1 MADNDFKRQAS
12 AIMQVVRPFLSKGQM
27 AAMTKCARGEER
39 AFFLKAFIDVSE
51 QITRMPKTYEQD
63 GKGDQAVAYLHYF
76 FRGSDWYIT
85 EKDMEDG
92 VTQAY
97 GYAVINGD
105 DDMAECGYINIAEIV
120 SAGAELDLY
129 FTPRTLAE
137 IKTKREEAAEAV
149 ISTRPGP

>member
-1 MADNDFKRQAS
+1 MTDNDFKRQAS
-12 AIMQVVRPFLSKGQM
+12 AIMRVVRPFLSKGQM

-120 SAGAELDLY
+120 SVGAELDLF
-129 FTPRTLAE
+129 FTPQTLAE
-137 IKTKREEAAEAV
+137 IKAKREEAAEAA
-149 ISTRPGP
+149 IWARPGP